1 MGLDPFWHSSSRR
14 EEKQL
19 ERSGIE
25 LWSSCFVHKTYLTTK
40 PSLHRQFQLGCD
52 SFNWWL
58 FSSFFYIPNP
68 RTWFLVFSPWLG
80 FFLPPYA
87 MAGIRTHISK
97 VAPTFLK
104 DTQPSE
110 LPVFGKCSVR
120 PFLVAPR
127 QSDQLGPFFPIG
139 CRLTTLLRPE
149 MEMTMR
155 KSKTKEI
162 ERHFLI
168 DSGDRVNE
176 L

>member
-40 PSLHRQFQLGCD
+40 PSLLRQSQLDCA

-58 FSSFFYIPNP
+58 FFPIHELDSKRPSVQVSKF
-68 RTWFLVFSPWLG
+68 G

-149 MEMTMR
+149 MEVTMR